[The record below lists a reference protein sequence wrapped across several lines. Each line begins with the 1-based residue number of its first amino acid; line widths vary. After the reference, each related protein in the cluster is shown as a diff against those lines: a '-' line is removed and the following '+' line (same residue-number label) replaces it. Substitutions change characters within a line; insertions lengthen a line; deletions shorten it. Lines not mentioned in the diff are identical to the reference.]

1 MQMTLEA
8 DAPLDQSTKED
19 KIQLSVS
26 IWKLVGILMLNVQNV
41 YVFI

>member
-1 MQMTLEA
+1 MRMTLEA
-8 DAPLDQSTKED
+8 DAPLDQSAKED